1 MAATRTK
8 NGTTPGAGSPVTA
21 KAEKD
26 ATRRDAV
33 LVPLVAVLLGFVV
46 GSVVILITG
55 KSPLLMF
62 NAMLQGLTGVN
73 LKVGSFNPR
82 YIGELVIQSMPI
94 ILTALCFG
102 FAARTGL
109 FNIGAEGQLMVGA
122 LAATAVALSVKAPA
136 VIHVPL
142 ILGSA
147 MMAGALW
154 GAIPGYLKARF
165 NVHEVVVTIMLNYT
179 ALHVNNWTILNIF
192 GSVDRVKTAPFPQSA
207 LLKDPWLE
215 QLTNGSRLNWGFV
228 PVILAV
234 VVYWFIIEKT
244 TFGYGL
250 RAVGYNKDAAKYA
263 GMKVNRNIVSSMM
276 IAGAFAGLAGAVIA
290 TGTFSFGRAL
300 PAAEGYGFDGMAVAL
315 VGANQAPGIVLAGLL
330 FGMLKA
336 AGPLM
341 QSAGIPK
348 EIGGI
353 IQASI
358 VLFVAMKYGI
368 ERLLQ
373 LARARKVAATG
384 PGGADPAPD
393 AEEAGV

>member
-1 MAATRTK
+1 MAKK
-8 NGTTPGAGSPVTA
+8 N
-21 KAEKD
+21 KADSKGG
-26 ATRRDAV
+26 AV
-33 LVPLVAVLLGFVV
+33 LVPLAAVLLGFVV
-46 GSVVILITG
+46 GALVIMFTG
-55 KSPLLMF
+55 KSPILMF
-62 NAMLQGLTGVN
+62 NAMLQGVTGVN
-73 LKVGSFNPR
+73 LATGGFNPR

-122 LAATAVALSVKAPA
+122 LAATAVALTVKAPA
-136 VIHVPL
+136 FIHIPL

-147 MMAGALW
+147 MVAGALW
-154 GAIPGYLKARF
+154 GAIPGFLKARY

-179 ALHVNNWTILNIF
+179 ALHLTNWTILNVF
-192 GSVDRVKTAPFPQSA
+192 GSVDRVKTAMFPRTA
-207 LLKDPWLE
+207 LLKDPGLE
-215 QLTNGSRLNWGFV
+215 SQPNGSLLNWGFV

-234 VVYWFIIEKT
+234 VIYWFIIEKT

-263 GMKVNRNIVSSMM
+263 GMKVNRNIVMSMM

-290 TGTFSFGRAL
+290 TGTFGFGRTL
-300 PAAEGYGFDGMAVAL
+300 SAAEGYGFDGMAVAL

-368 ERLLQ
+368 ELLVTFIKN
-373 LARARKVAATG
+373 RRVK
-384 PGGADPAPD
+384 GAVLPAD

>member
-1 MAATRTK
+1 MAKEK
-8 NGTTPGAGSPVTA
+8 NARG
-21 KAEKD
+21 
-26 ATRRDAV
+26 DAV
-33 LVPLVAVLLGFVV
+33 LVPLAAVLLGFVV
-46 GSVVILITG
+46 GSVVILLTG

-62 NAMLQGLTGVN
+62 NAMLQGVTGVN
-73 LKVGSFNPR
+73 LAAGTFNPR
-82 YIGELVIQSMPI
+82 YIGELVIQAMPI

-109 FNIGAEGQLMVGA
+109 FNIGAEGQLMIGA
-122 LAATAVALSVKAPA
+122 LAATAVALNVKAPA
-136 VIHVPL
+136 FVHIPL

-147 MMAGALW
+147 MAAGALW
-154 GAIPGYLKARF
+154 GAIPGLLKARF
-165 NVHEVVVTIMLNYT
+165 NVHEVVVTIMLNYI
-179 ALHVNNWTILNIF
+179 ALHFNNWTILEVF
-192 GSVDRVKTAPFPQSA
+192 GSVDRVKTAPFPPSA

-215 QLTNGSRLNWGFV
+215 GLTNGSRLNWGFI

-234 VVYWFIIEKT
+234 VVYWFVIEKT

-263 GMKVNRNIVSSMM
+263 GMKVGRNIVLSMM

-300 PAAEGYGFDGMAVAL
+300 AAAEGYGFDGMAVAL

-358 VLFVAMKYGI
+358 VLFVAMRYGI
-368 ERLLQ
+368 ELLVGA
-373 LARARKVAATG
+373 LRKRRSEAVAAASSG
-384 PGGADPAPD
+384 
-393 AEEAGV
+393 EEAGV